1 METLS
6 IDTLSKRQLSRLK
19 NGHSVRVKSGKSH
32 PILISAKSHKKAMNT
47 FKKSKGMNLKL
58 TKEEVEANLIKGE
71 GFWGKIRHAFKK
83 VASNPVVKEV
93 ARSVQPLVKQGINT
107 AISAGTDAILAEAPE
122 LAPVLLP
129 ASAKLSQEAQ
139 KSYGNIGRSKKKSAP
154 APAPVAPRL
163 AKRKNIDLQ
172 YPNSRV
178 RYTTQG
184 TKRPSSSASSSSNKR
199 QKFTIPELESMLM
212 KARMESG
219 FTGRVPTFS
228 PSSGVDDEILGNGLY
243 LSPPRGAGLYVGR
256 GIGESAPVGKY
267 GNFVNSKHQALA
279 TQPYFAN
286 PAWRSTLPL

>member
-6 IDTLSKRQLSRLK
+6 IDTLSKRQLSKLK

-47 FKKSKGMNLKL
+47 FKKSKGMNLTL
-58 TKEEVEANLIKGE
+58 TKDEVEANLMSG
-71 GFWGKIRHAFKK
+71 GNLWGKIRHAFKK
-83 VASNPVVKEV
+83 VARNPVVKEV
-93 ARSVQPLVKQGINT
+93 ARSVQPIVKQGINT
-107 AISAGTDAILAEAPE
+107 AIQAGTDLLLSEAPE
-122 LAPVLLP
+122 LAPIVAP

-139 KSYGNIGRSKKKSAP
+139 KAYGNIGRSKKKSAP
-154 APAPVAPRL
+154 APAPVAPRP

-172 YPNSRV
+172 YPNKKPKATPSN
-178 RYTTQG
+178 
-184 TKRPSSSASSSSNKR
+184 KRASTSSSSSNKR

-228 PSSGVDDEILGNGLY
+228 PSSGVDDEITGNGLY
-243 LSPPRGAGLYVGR
+243 LAPPRGAGLYVGR
-256 GIGESAPVGKY
+256 GMGEPAPVGKY
-267 GNFVNSKHQALA
+267 GNFVNSQHQALA

-286 PAWRSTLPL
+286 QAWRSTLPL